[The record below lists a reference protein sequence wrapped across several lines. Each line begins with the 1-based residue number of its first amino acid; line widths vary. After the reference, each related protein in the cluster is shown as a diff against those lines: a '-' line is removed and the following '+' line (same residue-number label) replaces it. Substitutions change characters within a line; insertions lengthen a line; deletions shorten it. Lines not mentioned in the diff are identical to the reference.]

1 MTGFPSIKA
10 DAARTADDLERVVAY
25 LKREYRL
32 ADDGDYNPE
41 WEVSLEHKRV
51 AELIEG
57 LASIRGLLW
66 HLGRNPEAAAALV
79 EQHAEAMRAEV
90 HRRNGGADVI
100 ALPGPGGAA

>member
-1 MTGFPSIKA
+1 MTDLDFPQIKA
-10 DAARTADDLERVVAY
+10 DAAKSADDLERVVAY

-32 ADDGDYNPE
+32 FDDSDYNPE

-57 LASIRGLLW
+57 LTGIRGLLW

-79 EQHAEAMRAEV
+79 EQHAAPANE
-90 HRRNGGADVI
+90 
-100 ALPGPGGAA
+100 